1 MIPGMT
7 EEKRKDIMFEVNRQ
21 IARLKELGE
30 DERPRFNRKKVNNA
44 RESSGSSQQAFNSN
58 M

>member
-30 DERPRFNRKKVNNA
+30 EQCPRFKRKKVNDA
-44 RESSGSSQQAFNSN
+44 GES
-58 M
+58 